1 MQSDNGALHFQATI
15 DNAQLQ
21 ADAERSK
28 QILHGIGQNAQAEG
42 NAIETTMKRISGA
55 MAGFFAAGQLKNFAI
70 KVAHVRGEFQQ
81 LEIAFNTMLGSKQKA
96 DALMQQL
103 IKTAAT
109 TPFSMSEVAQSAKQL
124 LAYGVEGEK
133 VNGTLIRLGDIAAGL
148 SIPLG
153 DLTYLYGTTMVQGRM
168 YTQDLNQ
175 FLNRGIPLIDELAKQ
190 FGVTKD
196 KVRELVE
203 QGKVG
208 FPEVEKAIISLT
220 SEGGRFYGLTEA
232 LSKSITG
239 QLSNLEDEIEQMFNE
254 IGKSSEGFIS
264 SSIRAVASVVEH
276 WRTIGAVILTTT
288 ATYGIYKGALIAV
301 NVVQAIHNRLLQEAA
316 LQKKLAAMQNIV
328 LSDAEAMAAAKTTL
342 LSTAMRSL
350 KATIASNPLGL
361 ILTVV
366 AAATTAFMIFK
377 EKTDA
382 VRKAQEGLNKIKEE
396 AAMKA
401 SEEETKINLL
411 VKAAKN
417 EKLTLDQR
425 KRAVQKLNS
434 IIPNYNAQLDATTG
448 KYRANAK
455 ALSSYLSQLQRKY
468 ELEGAKGY
476 LRELGRKKV
485 EAKANYQEEV
495 NKANNIAKEPVSNK
509 PRIFYSASEVAG
521 YNAAGGEVGLRKITV
536 ESMKAQ
542 ALKKYTKVIKALD
555 EETGAI
561 IKLYGTDLQKDAVK
575 GTAIPNTNQTPTTVK
590 SRKRGRKTKAATGG
604 SSRGDSKT
612 KADEERKRIEEE
624 IKERDKAIKEYKEKV
639 EKQNEEAELEIR
651 QKQIELKQD
660 GYEKQRQQIQ
670 LNYDK
675 LRYENKK
682 REKQMIEELKEDKF
696 NKWMKKNPKASKK
709 QQEDYKESLQVTKSD
724 LTEQQQQQLKQ
735 YEDIANDYKI
745 KANKEALKQILKDT
759 EGYEQQRADVIE
771 KYNQKIE
778 QLYQHDDKGQRIKDE
793 QGKDTF
799 IKGASNTNVE
809 ELEYNRDNDLAAIDE
824 QFAQRQE
831 EFQAWCDE
839 IANASIEKLKEILD
853 EAEEELKKL
862 EKDKSKGAVSE
873 KQLAVARAKATK
885 ARQALNKA
893 NARAKLNPG
902 KRSVKEWQDLYK
914 TLNECAGSFKEIGN
928 AVGGT
933 VGKILSAAG
942 QIATST
948 LSMINGIVT
957 LVQMSSGAMTATA
970 ATASTAIQT
979 VEKASVILTI
989 ISAALQVA
997 MMIAN
1002 MLSGD
1007 GGKEKE
1013 KEERIKYLQG
1023 EIDNLQWE
1031 LEHRDIV
1038 RIQKERGEA
1047 YDLVIKKMKET
1058 QQEMTKDTKF
1068 AHKQKSLL
1076 GKFLESLCIYQW
1088 KSEKLAQR
1096 SAERIAKAYLEI
1108 GYAATKAFGKE
1119 KYEDTSEQLK
1129 NIANQQIL
1137 LKKQIDAELN
1147 TDSKGGS
1154 DYSKIDEW
1162 KKKMAELQA
1171 KASEIIDKAVE
1182 DIVGGT
1188 SDEIA
1193 DKLGDAFISAFK
1205 EGEDAAKA
1213 WGDKVK
1219 DIVTDIL
1226 KHMLV
1231 QEYLQ
1236 KPMAGIFD
1244 KYKKKWYTDDGKFKG
1259 FDVVRESM
1267 TDFAHDLNMQKDN
1280 FNTIF
1285 NALPQEIKSF
1295 FTSEDKEKR
1304 EASQGKGIATASQE
1318 SVDELNGRITAIQGH
1333 TYNINENVKLMQQN
1347 TANLLVSVQNIERNT
1362 ERLAAIEANIKGMNS
1377 TISDIALYGLKVK

>member
-42 NAIETTMKRISGA
+42 NAIESTMKRISGA

-124 LAYGVEGEK
+124 LAYGVEGDK

-175 FLNRGIPLIDELAKQ
+175 FLNRGIPLTDELAKQ

-208 FPEVEKAIISLT
+208 FPEVEKAIISLI

-382 VRKAQEGLNKIKEE
+382 VRKAQEGLNNIKEE
-396 AAMKA
+396 AAKKA

-417 EKLTLDQR
+417 EELTLRER

-448 KYRANAK
+448 RYRANAK
-455 ALSSYLSQLQRKY
+455 ALKDYISQLQRKY
-468 ELEGAKGY
+468 ELEGAKEK
-476 LRELGRKKV
+476 LKELGRKRV
-485 EAKANYQEEV
+485 EAKTTYQKEVKKAKNTPYGPSITNGGIHFDPFSAASAAAQGEAMEIQKRGVANA
-495 NKANNIAKEPVSNK
+495 KAN
-509 PRIFYSASEVAG
+509 
-521 YNAAGGEVGLRKITV
+521 
-536 ESMKAQ
+536 
-542 ALKKYTKVIKALD
+542 ALKKYTEAIKALD

-561 IKLYGTDLQKDAVK
+561 MKLYGKPLQEDAIKD
-575 GTAIPNTNQTPTTVK
+575 TTIPDTNQTPTTGR
-590 SRKRGRKTKAATGG
+590 SSKRGRKTKAATTG

-660 GYEKQRQQIQ
+660 GYEKQLQQIQ

-682 REKQMIEELKEDKF
+682 REKQMIEELKENKF
-696 NKWMKKNPKASKK
+696 NKWMRKNPKASKK

-735 YEDIANDYKI
+735 YENIANDYKI
-745 KANKEALKQILKDT
+745 KANKEALEQILKDT

-997 MMIAN
+997 MTIAN

-1013 KEERIKYLQG
+1013 ERIKYLQG
-1023 EIDNLQWE
+1023 KIDNLQWE

-1147 TDSKGGS
+1147 TNSKGGS

-1267 TDFAHDLNMQKDN
+1267 IDFAHDLNMQKDN

>member
-1 MQSDNGALHFQATI
+1 M
-15 DNAQLQ
+15 
-21 ADAERSK
+21 
-28 QILHGIGQNAQAEG
+28 
-42 NAIETTMKRISGA
+42 
-55 MAGFFAAGQLKNFAI
+55 
-70 KVAHVRGEFQQ
+70 
-81 LEIAFNTMLGSKQKA
+81 
-96 DALMQQL
+96 
-103 IKTAAT
+103 
-109 TPFSMSEVAQSAKQL
+109 
-124 LAYGVEGEK
+124 
-133 VNGTLIRLGDIAAGL
+133 
-148 SIPLG
+148 
-153 DLTYLYGTTMVQGRM
+153 
-168 YTQDLNQ
+168 
-175 FLNRGIPLIDELAKQ
+175 
-190 FGVTKD
+190 
-196 KVRELVE
+196 
-203 QGKVG
+203 
-208 FPEVEKAIISLT
+208 
-220 SEGGRFYGLTEA
+220 
-232 LSKSITG
+232 
-239 QLSNLEDEIEQMFNE
+239 
-254 IGKSSEGFIS
+254 
-264 SSIRAVASVVEH
+264 
-276 WRTIGAVILTTT
+276 
-288 ATYGIYKGALIAV
+288 
-301 NVVQAIHNRLLQEAA
+301 QAIHNRLLQEAA

-382 VRKAQEGLNKIKEE
+382 VRKAQEGLNNIKEE
-396 AAMKA
+396 AAKKA

-417 EKLTLDQR
+417 EELTLRER

-448 KYRANAK
+448 RYRANAK
-455 ALSSYLSQLQRKY
+455 ALKDYISQLQRKY
-468 ELEGAKGY
+468 ELEGAK
-476 LRELGRKKV
+476 ELLKEKGRKKA
-485 EAKANYQEEV
+485 EAKANYLKEV
-495 NKANNIAKEPVSNK
+495 KKANEIAKEPVSNK
-509 PRIFYSASEVAG
+509 PRVFFSASEVVG

-536 ESMKAQ
+536 ESMKAK
-542 ALKKYTKVIKALD
+542 ALEKYKKAKKALD
-555 EETGAI
+555 EETEAI
-561 IKLYGTDLQKDAVK
+561 MKAYGTDLQKDAIK
-575 GTAIPNTNQTPTTVK
+575 DTTIPDKTPDKTQTPTT
-590 SRKRGRKTKAATGG
+590 GR

-660 GYEKQRQQIQ
+660 GYEKQLQQIQ

-682 REKQMIEELKEDKF
+682 REKQMIEELKENKF

-745 KANKEALKQILKDT
+745 KANKEALKQILKDS
-759 EGYEQQRADVIE
+759 EDYEQQRADVIE

-948 LSMINGIVT
+948 LSMINGIMS
-957 LVQMSSGAMTATA
+957 LVEMSSGAMTATA

-997 MMIAN
+997 MTIAN

-1007 GGKEKE
+1007 GGKE

-1038 RIQKERGEA
+1038 RVQKKRGEA

-1154 DYSKIDEW
+1154 DFKKIDEW

-1267 TDFAHDLNMQKDN
+1267 IDFAHDLNMQKDN

-1285 NALPQEIKSF
+1285 KALPQEIKSF

>member
-42 NAIETTMKRISGA
+42 NAIESTMKRISGA

-124 LAYGVEGEK
+124 LAYGVEGDK

-175 FLNRGIPLIDELAKQ
+175 FLNRGIPLTDELAKQ

-276 WRTIGAVILTTT
+276 WKTIGAVILTTT

-382 VRKAQEGLNKIKEE
+382 VRKAQEGLNNIKEE
-396 AAMKA
+396 AAKKA

-417 EKLTLDQR
+417 EELTLRER

-448 KYRANAK
+448 RYRANAK
-455 ALSSYLSQLQRKY
+455 ALKDYISQLQRKY
-468 ELEGAKGY
+468 ELEGAK
-476 LRELGRKKV
+476 ELLKEKGRKKA
-485 EAKANYQEEV
+485 EAKANYLKEV
-495 NKANNIAKEPVSNK
+495 KKANEIAKEPVSNK
-509 PRIFYSASEVAG
+509 PRVFFSASEVVG

-536 ESMKAQ
+536 ESMKAK
-542 ALKKYTKVIKALD
+542 ALEKYKKAKKALD
-555 EETGAI
+555 EETEAI
-561 IKLYGTDLQKDAVK
+561 MKAYGTDLQKDAIK
-575 GTAIPNTNQTPTTVK
+575 GTIPNTNQTPTTVK
-590 SRKRGRKTKAATGG
+590 SRKRGR
-604 SSRGDSKT
+604 KT

-651 QKQIELKQD
+651 QKQIEIKQD
-660 GYEKQRQQIQ
+660 GYEKQLQQIQ

-709 QQEDYKESLQVTKSD
+709 QQEDYKESLQVTKSN
-724 LTEQQQQQLKQ
+724 LTKQQQQQLKQ
-735 YEDIANDYKI
+735 YEDIADDYKI

-839 IANASIEKLKEILD
+839 IANVSIEKLKEILD

-885 ARQALNKA
+885 ARQALEKA
-893 NARAKLNPG
+893 TAKAKLNPG

-957 LVQMSSGAMTATA
+957 LVEMSSGAMTATA

-1013 KEERIKYLQG
+1013 ERIKYLQG
-1023 EIDNLQWE
+1023 KIDNLQWE

-1076 GKFLESLCIYQW
+1076 GSFLESLCIYQW

-1137 LKKQIDAELN
+1137 LKKQIDAEKN

-1154 DYSKIDEW
+1154 DFKKIDEW

-1267 TDFAHDLNMQKDN
+1267 TDFAHDLNIQKDN

>member
-42 NAIETTMKRISGA
+42 NAIESTMKRISGA

-175 FLNRGIPLIDELAKQ
+175 FLNRGIPLTDELAKQ

-382 VRKAQEGLNKIKEE
+382 VRKAQEGLNNIKEE
-396 AAMKA
+396 AAKKA
-401 SEEETKINLL
+401 SEEETKRNLL

-448 KYRANAK
+448 RYRANAK
-455 ALSSYLSQLQRKY
+455 ALKDYISQLQRKY
-468 ELEGAKGY
+468 ELEGAKEK
-476 LRELGRKKV
+476 LKELGRKRV
-485 EAKANYQEEV
+485 EAKTTYQKEV
-495 NKANNIAKEPVSNK
+495 K
-509 PRIFYSASEVAG
+509 
-521 YNAAGGEVGLRKITV
+521 
-536 ESMKAQ
+536 KAQ
-542 ALKKYTKVIKALD
+542 NTPYGPSITNGGIHFDPFSAASAAAQGEAMKIQKRGVENAKAKALKKYKETIKALD

-561 IKLYGTDLQKDAVK
+561 MKLYGKPLQEDAIKD
-575 GTAIPNTNQTPTTVK
+575 TTIPDKTPDKIQTPTT
-590 SRKRGRKTKAATGG
+590 GR

-612 KADEERKRIEEE
+612 NADEERERIEEE
-624 IKERDKAIKEYKEKV
+624 IKERDKAIKEYTEKV

-660 GYEKQRQQIQ
+660 GYEKQLQQIQ

-682 REKQMIEELKEDKF
+682 REKQMIEELKENKF

-709 QQEDYKESLQVTKSD
+709 QQEDYKESLQVTKSN
-724 LTEQQQQQLKQ
+724 LTKQQQQQLKQ

-745 KANKEALKQILKDT
+745 KANKEALKQILKDS
-759 EGYEQQRADVIE
+759 EDYEQQRADVIE

-799 IKGASNTNVE
+799 IQGASNTNVE

-873 KQLAVARAKATK
+873 KQLAVARATATK

-979 VEKASVILTI
+979 VEKASIILTI

-997 MMIAN
+997 MTIAN

-1007 GGKEKE
+1007 GGKE

-1038 RIQKERGEA
+1038 RVQKKRGEA

-1058 QQEMTKDTKF
+1058 QQEMKKEIEVEHGLVRSFWDYF
-1068 AHKQKSLL
+1068 SNI
-1076 GKFLESLCIYQW
+1076 G

-1137 LKKQIDAELN
+1137 LKKQIDAEWN
-1147 TDSKGGS
+1147 TNGKDGPDCK
-1154 DYSKIDEW
+1154 KINEW

-1267 TDFAHDLNMQKDN
+1267 IDFAHDLNMQKDN

>member
-42 NAIETTMKRISGA
+42 NAIESTMKRISGA

-124 LAYGVEGEK
+124 LAYGVEGDK

-153 DLTYLYGTTMVQGRM
+153 DLAYLYGTTMVQGRM

-175 FLNRGIPLIDELAKQ
+175 FLNRGIPLTDELAKQ

-276 WRTIGAVILTTT
+276 WKTIGAVILTTT

-382 VRKAQEGLNKIKEE
+382 VRKAQEGLNNIKEE
-396 AAMKA
+396 AAKKA

-417 EKLTLDQR
+417 EELTLRER

-448 KYRANAK
+448 RYRANAK
-455 ALSSYLSQLQRKY
+455 ALKDYISQLQRKY
-468 ELEGAKGY
+468 ELEGAK
-476 LRELGRKKV
+476 ELLKEKGRKKA
-485 EAKANYQEEV
+485 EAKANYLKEV
-495 NKANNIAKEPVSNK
+495 KKANEIAKEPVSNK
-509 PRIFYSASEVAG
+509 PRVFFSASEVVG

-536 ESMKAQ
+536 ESMKAK
-542 ALKKYTKVIKALD
+542 ALEKYKKAKKALD
-555 EETGAI
+555 EETEAI
-561 IKLYGTDLQKDAVK
+561 MKAYGTDLQKDAIK
-575 GTAIPNTNQTPTTVK
+575 GTIPNTNQTPTTVK
-590 SRKRGRKTKAATGG
+590 SRKRGR
-604 SSRGDSKT
+604 KT

-651 QKQIELKQD
+651 QKQIEIKQD
-660 GYEKQRQQIQ
+660 GYEKQLQQIQ

-709 QQEDYKESLQVTKSD
+709 QQEDYKESLQVTKSN
-724 LTEQQQQQLKQ
+724 LTKQQQQQLKQ
-735 YEDIANDYKI
+735 YEDIADDYKI

-839 IANASIEKLKEILD
+839 IANVSIEKLKEILD

-885 ARQALNKA
+885 ARQALEKA
-893 NARAKLNPG
+893 TAKAKLNPG

-957 LVQMSSGAMTATA
+957 LVEMSSGAMTATA

-997 MMIAN
+997 MTIAN

-1013 KEERIKYLQG
+1013 ERIKYLQG
-1023 EIDNLQWE
+1023 KIDNLQWE

-1076 GKFLESLCIYQW
+1076 GSFLESLCIYQW

-1137 LKKQIDAELN
+1137 LKKQIDAEKN

-1154 DYSKIDEW
+1154 DFKKIDEW

-1267 TDFAHDLNMQKDN
+1267 TDFAHDLNIQKDN